1 MFAQRTGWDLA
12 TNPLTQALQRRV
24 TSGAELLDLTQS
36 NPTRCGL
43 LYPEETILSALA
55 APASLIY
62 DPQPLG
68 LPQARQAVRDYY
80 LSLSHP
86 ADLSSEQILLT
97 TSTSEGY
104 TFLFRLLCNPGDRVL
119 VPRPS
124 YPLFEFLA
132 GIQDVELAPYSLV
145 YDHGWQI
152 DFHSIEQAVDP
163 RTRAILLV
171 HPNNP
176 TGSYVSPEEREK
188 LNQICWRHQLA
199 LIADEVF
206 LDYSWEDKPVE
217 SFARNDQV
225 LTFTLSGLSKCAGL
239 PQMKLAWTVVAGPE
253 RQRKDAMQRLEVISD
268 TYLSVSAPQQHA
280 LPALLQGR
288 EAFQTQLRQRLLNN
302 LRELDSA
309 LGAQS
314 ACNRLLSQGGWY
326 AILRVPVLGSD
337 DEMAVGLLE
346 KSSVLV
352 HPGHFFDFE
361 EAGYLIL
368 SLMTEQAIFR
378 EGIRRILAFFG

>member
-1 MFAQRTGWDLA
+1 MFAQRTQWDLA
-12 TNPLTQALQRRV
+12 TNALTQALQRRLS
-24 TSGAELLDLTQS
+24 SGAGLLDLTQS

-43 LYPEETILSALA
+43 TYPAETILSAFA
-55 APASLIY
+55 DPDCLIY

-68 LPQARQAVRDYY
+68 LPKARQAVCDHYA
-80 LSLSHP
+80 SLPHP
-86 ADLSSEQILLT
+86 AELSADQMLLT

-104 TFLFRLLCNPGDRVL
+104 SFLFRLLCNPGDRVL

-152 DFHSIEQAVDP
+152 DFHSLEQAVDH
-163 RTRAILLV
+163 RTRAVLLV

-188 LNQICWRHQLA
+188 LNQICRRHQLA

-206 LDYSWEDKPVE
+206 LEYYWEDKPVE
-217 SFARNDQV
+217 SFAGNNQA
-225 LTFTLSGLSKCAGL
+225 LTFTLSGLSKSAGL
-239 PQMKLAWTVVAGPE
+239 PQMKLAWMVVTGPE
-253 RQRKDAMQRLEVISD
+253 RQRKEAMQRLEVISD
-268 TYLSVSAPQQHA
+268 TYLSVSGPQQHA
-280 LPALLQGR
+280 LAALLQSR
-288 EAFQTQLRQRLLNN
+288 EAFQAQLRQRLLNN

-309 LGAQS
+309 LSAQS
-314 ACNRLLSQGGWY
+314 SCNRLLSQGGWY
-326 AILRVPVLGSD
+326 AVLRVPVLGTD
-337 DEMAVGLLE
+337 DEIAVGLLE

-361 EAGYLIL
+361 EEGYIIL
-368 SLMTEQAIFR
+368 SLMTEEPIFR
-378 EGIRRILAFFG
+378 EGVRRILAYFG

>member
-24 TSGAELLDLTQS
+24 SSGAELLDLTQS

-43 LYPEETILSALA
+43 TYPAENILSALSD
-55 APASLIY
+55 PASLIY

-68 LPQARQAVRDYY
+68 LPSARHAVRDHYA
-80 LSLSHP
+80 SLSHP
-86 ADLSSEQILLT
+86 AELSTEQLVLT

-104 TFLFRLLCNPGDRVL
+104 SFLFRLLCNPGDRVL

-132 GIQDVELAPYSLV
+132 GIQDVELAPYSLL

-152 DFHSIEQAVDP
+152 DFHSLEQAVDH

-176 TGSYVSPEEREK
+176 TGSYVSSEERER
-188 LNQICWRHQLA
+188 LNQICRRHQLA

-206 LDYSWEDKPVE
+206 LDYSWADKPVA
-217 SFARNDQV
+217 SFAGNEQV
-225 LTFTLSGLSKCAGL
+225 LTFTLSGLSKSAGL
-239 PQMKLAWTVVAGPE
+239 PQMKLAWMVVTGPE

-268 TYLSVSAPQQHA
+268 TYLSLSAPQQHA
-280 LPALLQGR
+280 LPSLLQSRG
-288 EAFQTQLRQRLLNN
+288 AFQAQLRQRLMAN
-302 LRELDSA
+302 LTELDSA

-337 DEMAVGLLE
+337 DEMTVGLLE

-361 EAGYLIL
+361 EEGYIIL
-368 SLMTEQAIFR
+368 SLMTEERTFR
-378 EGIRRILAFFG
+378 EGVRRILTYFR